1 VLFSCSRLTIALP
14 IPLQRPY
21 GASLGASTAPVF
33 TPNTHQCT
41 AMESFTER
49 VMQAKRRPRR
59 LSVTIN
65 NQTYERVMHFAFL
78 QGRSAS
84 NLGAYLIEKGVQQ
97 LVDTMQP

>member
-1 VLFSCSRLTIALP
+1 
-14 IPLQRPY
+14 
-21 GASLGASTAPVF
+21 
-33 TPNTHQCT
+33 
-41 AMESFTER
+41 
-49 VMQAKRRPRR
+49 MQAKRRPRR

>member
-1 VLFSCSRLTIALP
+1 MAASPLFP
-14 IPLQRPY
+14 
-21 GASLGASTAPVF
+21 
-33 TPNTHQCT
+33 HQCP

-65 NQTYERVMHFAFL
+65 NQTYERVMHFALL